1 MCSQGPRGD
10 YIKEGNWKRQPLT
23 EISVLAI
30 LVHELERPGR
40 ITSLVQKL
48 RLLFFDVVACF
59 VLFYLPMLN
68 LSFHLKT
75 TERQLRN
82 VFLPQSA
89 APEVKASTSETS

>member
-23 EISVLAI
+23 ETSVLAI

-59 VLFYLPMLN
+59 VLFYLPN
-68 LSFHLKT
+68 AKPFLSSKDH
-75 TERQLRN
+75 R
-82 VFLPQSA
+82 
-89 APEVKASTSETS
+89 KAIEECVPPSFSSS